1 MFTVGIVVKYILSD
15 SSSLRESLREEI
27 WENLS
32 YNEEMDRR
40 EVYQPEKDGY
50 KVSRITVGNDIIQHG
65 R

>member
-1 MFTVGIVVKYILSD
+1 MFTAGIVVKYILSD

-50 KVSRITVGNDIIQHG
+50 KVSQITVGNDIIQHS